1 MNLLHKLQD
10 PQLVADCQHYFGVR
24 RLADGPSKTPTKK
37 HYYEKQNGGSKLAD
51 YKYCKQREFSTD
63 SSCGSGELMDRFLGH
78 SGGGKCGR
86 QGTARSRN
94 KTHARQGSSASVTS
108 LGSDGEG
115 GKGEWLPVSPPL
127 CCYYV
132 PSVRC
137 LLFSLFTLL
146 SVLL

>member
-24 RLADGPSKTPTKK
+24 RLADGSSRTPSKK
-37 HYYEKQNGGSKLAD
+37 HYYEKQNEPSKLAD
-51 YKYCKQREFSTD
+51 HKNCKRREFSAD

-78 SGGGKCGR
+78 SGGGGGGGRCGR
-86 QGTARSRN
+86 QGTPRLRD

-115 GKGEWLPVSPPL
+115 GKGEWQEL
-127 CCYYV
+127 
-132 PSVRC
+132 
-137 LLFSLFTLL
+137 
-146 SVLL
+146 